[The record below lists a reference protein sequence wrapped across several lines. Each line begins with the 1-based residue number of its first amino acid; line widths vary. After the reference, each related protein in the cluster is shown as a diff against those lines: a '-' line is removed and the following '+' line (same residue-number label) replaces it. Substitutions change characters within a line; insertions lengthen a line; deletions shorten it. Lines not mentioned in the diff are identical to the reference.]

1 MRLVLDIET
10 SLDHKKIHLVVT
22 KDIDTGEVKTWKEAT
37 GLNDYLS
44 KAILLIAHNG
54 IGFDFP
60 VLNRSWKTKIRLKN
74 VFDTLIVSRLLEP
87 SREQGHS
94 LEAWGNTLG
103 FHKIDYT
110 AVWQWM
116 MGRREEYDGECFDK
130 PINNLLEYYCIRD
143 VEVTARLY
151 NHLSS
156 EIGSKAFSQESV
168 ELEHKVAAII
178 AEQERNGFKLSVEQC
193 TLLLVDWKNRIS
205 EILGRAQQ
213 LYPPVTTERYSEKTG
228 KRLKDSTIVFNMG
241 SRQQVAEKL
250 QELGWKPKR
259 FTEKGSV
266 IIDESVLEEIIKNV
280 KQKRVSQAMERKE

>member
-1 MRLVLDIET
+1 MRIVLDIET
-10 SLDHKKIHLVVT
+10 DLSHKKIHLVVT

-44 KAILLIAHNG
+44 KATLLIAHNG

-60 VLNRSWKTKIRLKN
+60 VLNRSWKTKIRLKH
-74 VFDTLIVSRLLEP
+74 VFDTLIVSRLLDP

-94 LEAWGNTLG
+94 LEAWGQSLG
-103 FHKIDYT
+103 FRKINYKS
-110 AVWQWM
+110 VWQWLQ
-116 MGRREEYDGECFDK
+116 GRREEYDGECFDK
-130 PINNLLEYYCIRD
+130 PIDNLLESYCIRD
-143 VEVTARLY
+143 VEVCAKLY
-151 NHLSS
+151 RHLSM
-156 EIGSKAFSQESV
+156 ELDAKEFSKESV

-228 KRLKDSTIVFNMG
+228 KRLKDSTTVFNMG

-280 KQKRVSQAMERKE
+280 KQKRVPQTVERKE